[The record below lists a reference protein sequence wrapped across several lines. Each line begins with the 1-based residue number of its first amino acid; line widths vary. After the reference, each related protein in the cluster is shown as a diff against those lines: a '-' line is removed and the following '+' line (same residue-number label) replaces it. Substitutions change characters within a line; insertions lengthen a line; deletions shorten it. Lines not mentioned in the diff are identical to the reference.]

1 VIFRQV
7 PGVTNES
14 YTPGLTLSVVS
25 PCLSRVRPHKGHI
38 VEWITG
44 RTRTVVCLVAEGV
57 CPLAHSRNHP
67 TESDTPTASGRC
79 GVVV

>member
-25 PCLSRVRPHKGHI
+25 PCLSKLGPQKGLL
-38 VEWITG
+38 EWITG
-44 RTRTVVCLVAEGV
+44 RTIALVTNCSKIHVA
-57 CPLAHSRNHP
+57 LAHSRNHP
-67 TESDTPTASGRC
+67 TESDTPTASERC